1 MEHKTLGGL
10 SVKSTDKGTATA
22 IFSRFGGPPDSDGD
36 ITEPSAFTHGQKV
49 PVSAYNHGSW
59 SSALP
64 VGIATIRV
72 LHDRAEAD
80 LEFFMDTAGGRE
92 TFATIKAL
100 GPLTQYSY
108 GYDVKRST
116 PGKWQDRPV
125 RILQKLDLFEVSP
138 VLIGAGRQTMTVAGS
153 VKSADDP
160 RLRAE
165 LLAIKSNL
173 TARDDGLRDEVRAI
187 KERLALCAI
196 KDDLDLQTRRYWAEC
211 APPPQKTADLAWRV
225 LGLCCNEL
233 DVDLPLLRWFGPETA
248 AETEYVAK
256 HGQRDWPHFTTNQSV
271 RGAWQK
277 GCRTVWIAADLS
289 PRDVIAT
296 VAHEVR
302 HAAAGGDEAA
312 AQEYERRWIA
322 SVPSRN

>member
-59 SSALP
+59 ASALP

-72 LHDRAEAD
+72 LPDRAEAD
-80 LEFFMDTAGGRE
+80 IEFFLDTSGGRD
-92 TFATIKAL
+92 TFNTVKAL

-116 PGKWQDRPV
+116 PGQWNGRPV
-125 RILQKLDLFEVSP
+125 RILQKLALHEVSP
-138 VLIGAGRQTMTVAGS
+138 VLVGAGRDTRTVAGS
-153 VKSADDP
+153 VKSAEDP

-165 LLAIKSNL
+165 LVAIRANL
-173 TARDDGLRDEVRAI
+173 TAGDDRLRDEVRAI
-187 KERLALCAI
+187 KDHLELCAI
-196 KDDLDLQTRRYWAEC
+196 RDDLARQTRRYWSEC
-211 APPPQKTADLAWRV
+211 APPAPSTVDVAWKV
-225 LGLCCNEL
+225 LGLCCAEL
-233 DVDLPLLRWFGPETA
+233 GVDLPLLRWFGPETA
-248 AETEYVAK
+248 AERDYAAQ
-256 HGQRDWPHFTTNQSV
+256 HGERDWPAFATDENV

-277 GCRTVWIAADLS
+277 GYRTVWIAADLS
-289 PRDVIAT
+289 PRNVIAT
-296 VAHEVR
+296 VAHEVA
-302 HAAAGGDEAA
+302 HAAGGDEDA
-312 AQEYERRWIA
+312 AQAYEALWFA
-322 SVPSRN
+322 SVANRS